1 MIRIGTVIDG
11 RFRVLRRLG
20 SGMSGEIVAAWDS
33 QRGQEVAVKLQHPR
47 SFESTMSYSSLGLKI
62 VEEYKIGESLSGIRG
77 IPEVYWHGIHLG
89 RRRYAAIELIDGV
102 ILANVTEQ
110 RRPANSDTVAAV
122 IGQLCEIL
130 EPVHA
135 QGVVHRD
142 IKLDNV
148 MVGHDGEVWLLDLGI
163 AVRVDEDLSDFI
175 SGTPGYAPP
184 EQYTGQ
190 KLTAQADIYALGS
203 VLFEMSVMSLPYAE
217 HGGRPDKQVEPFRAG
232 LLDTMHD
239 GLRSLGLSM
248 VAWEPADRPASVS
261 EVRDVLRPMLPAP
274 GSPRHPK
281 APRPDPAGWY
291 RNRIPAG

>member
-1 MIRIGTVIDG
+1 LIRIGTVIDG
-11 RFRVLRRLG
+11 RFHVRRRLG

-47 SFESTMSYSSLGLKI
+47 SFESTRSYSSLGLCI
-62 VEEYKIGESLSGIRG
+62 VEEAEIGESLSGIRG
-77 IPEVYWHGIHLG
+77 IPEVYRHGIHLG
-89 RRRYAAIELIDGV
+89 RRYAAIELIDGV
-102 ILANVTEQ
+102 TLANVTEQ

-135 QGVVHRD
+135 RGVVHRD

-148 MVGHDGEVWLLDLGI
+148 MVGHDGEVRLLDLGI

-190 KLTAQADIYALGS
+190 KLTPRADVYALGS

-217 HGGRPDKQVEPFRAG
+217 QDGRPDRQVEPFRAG

-248 VAWEPADRPASVS
+248 VAWNPADRPASVS
-261 EVRDVLRPMLPAP
+261 EVLDVLRPMLPVP